1 LKKKQTKKCR
11 IYRLLL
17 TFDKINV
24 IVRSLLDFR
33 VSVARFFLPKK
44 VVPLACGS
52 ETNNYAE
59 AQPSSIKYYLLMQF
73 KSTKHDPDQIPIHAD
88 NLPFVILRCKCAIDD
103 FIARGVCC
111 GIRDRPDLL

>member
-59 AQPSSIKYYLLMQF
+59 AQPSSIKYYLSYINIIRVSKKNYTSASQKYISQRLDLYKIR
-73 KSTKHDPDQIPIHAD
+73 KSSHVR
-88 NLPFVILRCKCAIDD
+88 F
-103 FIARGVCC
+103 
-111 GIRDRPDLL
+111 